1 MSPVLPLQAERC
13 LCRMRQRACP
23 LLCIEVVQ
31 AKALACWP
39 AAGCCAG
46 IQAGLLKASDVVS
59 VLGTPGYAASRE
71 DCGGL

>member
-13 LCRMRQRACP
+13 LYRMRQRACP
-23 LLCIEVVQ
+23 LLHIELVQ

-39 AAGCCAG
+39 AAERCAG
-46 IQAGLLKASDVVS
+46 IQAGLLKASNILS
-59 VLGTPGYAASRE
+59 VLETSGTAASRR